1 MATKQNWIKQQSVA
15 LNETN
20 ANSLWSLLQDLVSIS
35 NPAQPYKVPKSI
47 NVTQIVKEINKAD
60 VLIFYRDYA
69 AIVQALIENI
79 NKGAL
84 EDVGNLIQALVDDSS
99 TLSAPTKQYLVDTFT
114 DIQSSYVD
122 TATHGVAVIPPST
135 IQVPRY
141 VAAGYASL
149 AYKEVVEA
157 LNA

>member
-1 MATKQNWIKQQSVA
+1 MITKQDWIKQQSVT

-20 ANSLWSLLQDLVSIS
+20 ANSLWSLLQDLVSIP

-47 NVTQIVKEINKAD
+47 NVTQIVKEIDKAD

-69 AIVQALIENI
+69 AIVQALMDNI
-79 NKGAL
+79 AKGAL
-84 EDVGNLIQALVDDSS
+84 EDVGNLIQALVDNSS
-99 TLSAPTKQYLVDTFT
+99 ALSAPTKQYLVDTFT
-114 DIQSSYVD
+114 DIQLSYID
-122 TATHGVAVIPPST
+122 TATHGVTVTPPAT

-141 VAAGYASL
+141 VAAGYVSL
-149 AYKEVVEA
+149 AYEEVVEA